1 MADTGTKM
9 IHIGDHT
16 TSNIVSYGVASDVSE
31 QTFRSLVS
39 FSGNNC
45 KNASKCDSRLIDDT
59 AVANTLPR
67 IIHNGTNNQQSHEA
81 TTGTID
87 AATLSYLNMAGIET
101 DAAIALIIG
110 ATATPVLSRLPMEFL
125 VESKQLI
132 QMALSKD

>member
-9 IHIGDHT
+9 IHIGNNT
-16 TSNIVSYGVASDVSE
+16 TSNIVSYGVATDSSH
-31 QTFRSLVS
+31 QTFRSMVS
-39 FSGNNC
+39 FSGNDCTNV
-45 KNASKCDSRLIDDT
+45 SKCDSRIIGNNAT
-59 AVANTLPR
+59 ANTLPR
-67 IIHNGTNNQQSHEA
+67 IIHNGKNNQQSHEA

-87 AATLSYLNMAGIET
+87 PTALFYLNSAGLDT
-101 DAAIALIIG
+101 DTATSLIIG

>member
-9 IHIGDHT
+9 IHIGNHS
-16 TSNIVSYGVASDVSE
+16 TSNIVSYGIATDVSH
-31 QTFRSLVS
+31 QTFRSLVT
-39 FSGNNC
+39 FNGNDC
-45 KNASKCDSRLIDDT
+45 KNASKCDSRLIGT
-59 AVANTLPR
+59 NATANTLPR

-81 TTGTID
+81 TTGAID
-87 AATLSYLNMAGIET
+87 AAALQYLNMSGIET
-101 DAAIALIIG
+101 DSAIALIIG